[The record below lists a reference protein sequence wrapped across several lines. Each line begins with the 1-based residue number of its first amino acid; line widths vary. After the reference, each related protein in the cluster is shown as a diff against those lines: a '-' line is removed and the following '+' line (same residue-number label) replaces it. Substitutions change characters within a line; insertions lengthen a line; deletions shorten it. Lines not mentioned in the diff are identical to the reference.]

1 MSDKEKKIPREQ
13 FRNSKGLGTAI
24 CLEGRVRDSHVDVEH
39 IALRTERVGKVR
51 NRQRESAML

>member
-24 CLEGRVRDSHVDVEH
+24 CLEGRVRESPARRKS
-39 IALRTERVGKVR
+39 IQLRKERVGKVR
-51 NRQRESAML
+51 KRKRESATL